1 MTTLLTGRGLTRDH
15 HLRRTR
21 LWGPTPTKR
30 VLDGVDVDVHAGQTV
45 AVIGE
50 SGSGKSTLVRILLG
64 LQRATAGEVQFDSR
78 PVEPGPTRA
87 QHWLRRRTG
96 IVLQDPYGSLD
107 PRQRVG
113 RIVAE
118 PLRSLGIDGDHRR
131 LVAHVLERVGLDV
144 GTADVHPHALSGG
157 QRQRV
162 AIARAIVHGPEL
174 LVGDEPLSALDV
186 TVRASVLELLSELRR
201 ERGMALLLVSHDLG
215 LVRHVADHVVVL
227 RDGLAVEQ
235 ASADQLFAHPQHPY
249 TRELIAAIPSFPA
262 ADVPAAETVPADPA
276 QPPHIHE
283 KP

>member
-1 MTTLLTGRGLTRDH
+1 MTALLTGRGLSRDH

-64 LQRATAGEVQFDSR
+64 LQRATEGEVRFDQR
-78 PVEPGPTRA
+78 VVEPGPTRA

-107 PRQRVG
+107 PRHSVG
-113 RIVAE
+113 RIIAE
-118 PLRSLGIDGDHRR
+118 PLRSLRIDGDHRR
-131 LVAHVLERVGLDV
+131 LVAEVLERVGLPAATV
-144 GTADVHPHALSGG
+144 QAHPHALSGG

-186 TVRASVLELLSELRR
+186 TVRAAVLELLRELRT

-215 LVRHVADHVVVL
+215 LVRYVADHVVVL
-227 RDGLAVEQ
+227 RDGAVVEQ
-235 ASADQLFAHPQHPY
+235 ADTERLFANPQHSY
-249 TRELIAAIPSFPA
+249 TRELIAAIPRFPA
-262 ADVPAAETVPADPA
+262 AATPGAGTVPVVPAPSSP
-276 QPPHIHE
+276 INK